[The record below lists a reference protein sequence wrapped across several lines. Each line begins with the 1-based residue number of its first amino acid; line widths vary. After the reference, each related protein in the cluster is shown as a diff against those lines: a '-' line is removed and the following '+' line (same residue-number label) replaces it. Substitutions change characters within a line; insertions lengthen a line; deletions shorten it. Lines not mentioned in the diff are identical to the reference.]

1 MPDDVPPL
9 RPADRPSLL
18 QSLSYAL
25 RFNRRLGKQDRDD
38 LIARLAAEQ
47 VLEHVERSNYVVMH
61 SPPARA
67 PSIGLPANPHL
78 QA

>member
-9 RPADRPSLL
+9 RPADLPSLL

-47 VLEHVERSNYVVMH
+47 VLEHLERSNDVVMQGA
-61 SPPARA
+61 PARA
-67 PSIGLPANPHL
+67 SSVGFPANPHL
-78 QA
+78 KD